1 MDYEKIWKDFK
12 ELMQRTNKMTEIVKT
27 SGVLDIMAEIEKMNT
42 EYEDLPFQ
50 EVDMQTTRNYQ

>member
-12 ELMQRTNKMTEIVKT
+12 ELMQRTNKMTELVQT

-42 EYEDLPFQ
+42 EYEDLPF
-50 EVDMQTTRNYQ
+50 

>member
-12 ELMQRTNKMTEIVKT
+12 GLMQRTNKMTELVKT

-50 EVDMQTTRNYQ
+50 GVDMQTTRNYK

>member
-12 ELMQRTNKMTEIVKT
+12 ELMQRTNKMTELVKT

-42 EYEDLPFQ
+42 EYENLPF
-50 EVDMQTTRNYQ
+50 

>member
-12 ELMQRTNKMTEIVKT
+12 GLMQRTNKMTELVKT
-27 SGVLDIMAEIEKMNT
+27 SEVLDIMAEIEKMNT

-50 EVDMQTTRNYQ
+50 GVDMQTTRNYK